1 LVDQMSIGKLKY
13 LSLGASCLFATL
25 LTPIASAKQIM
36 LERDS
41 AGIVAELQDADDYYY
56 LASGKK
62 QKLYRKKDVYVMRT
76 TSTSKSK
83 KSDLMGRFKASYGS
97 RVSEV
102 KGHSLGRTMIVKVDN
117 GLQVKV
123 KASQNYNVQPE
134 MLKRL
139 DASIVKVDPV
149 FSLGAGKGDLMLLPR
164 LTFALE
170 DPAKLKGI
178 LKTYG
183 LSLHRKLKLSDH
195 VYSSTLLGDVHSAS
209 DIFRLVR
216 GLANEPGV
224 SWAEPQFHFKP
235 VKAQYTP
242 NDSLFS
248 KQWHLRDDG
257 YRGSRCDT
265 DCDADNAWDIGNA
278 DGVGAVTGLNTVVA
292 VIDDGVELSHPD
304 LAANIAPNGFDFV
317 EDATPIGMCLN
328 GASLND
334 GTLGPDSDP
343 SPKATTNCVL
353 VAGEPPLQEDNH
365 GTAVAGV
372 VAAVGDNSI
381 GVSGVAYS
389 AKILPIR
396 AISDF
401 DQAPIIGG
409 TEYDN
414 HCSTLAEAFEYS
426 AQYAD
431 VINASWQ
438 LPIACSVL
446 ETALDRVTSG
456 TVTVGVG
463 SKRVALGSPVVFASG
478 NDASGWVKVTIP
490 VTAGEH
496 AYEWRYLRPA
506 DPDFN
511 DNNEFVDQT
520 AWLDDIVWPDGSVEG
535 FESISTINEVSND
548 FSSNWVL
555 DSCNSE
561 CTFSTGTEPI
571 WSIETDALRVRG
583 GTKSAHIQTDGSD
596 CGNSYLHIIKD
607 GPAGSISFWVWASL
621 NSEVDSD
628 KFEFLVDG
636 KEVLSYGDL
645 AAFGFKD
652 NDVAY
657 PASLSNDATAAIDG
671 IIAVGASTNGD
682 LSGLTGAS
690 LASEERAPY
699 SQFGPSLDVVAPS
712 SNQHVGIVTTD
723 RTGSDGYNTSS
734 SSGDLSDLAYTQL
747 FMGTSASAAVV
758 SGVSA
763 AIVASNSAFS
773 AEDVKQRIINTADK
787 IGTTPYTLGRND
799 YHGYGRVNMYRA
811 LENVVSAPL
820 ASCAPQAFDFS
831 NANDLMRFETV
842 PQPIGFCPARGP
854 LVPRPD
860 ELCLPLKSA
869 TGKVVV
875 ICL

>member
-1 LVDQMSIGKLKY
+1 MSIGKLKY
-13 LSLGASCLFATL
+13 LSVGTSCLFVL
-25 LTPIASAKQIM
+25 LLAPVVSAQQIE
-36 LERDS
+36 LARQS

-62 QKLYRKKDVYVMRT
+62 QKLYRKKDVYVVRT
-76 TSTSKSK
+76 NPASKSK
-83 KSDLMGRFKASYGS
+83 KSNLIGRLKSNYGS
-97 RVSEV
+97 RISEV
-102 KGHSLGRTMIVKVDN
+102 KAHGLGRTMVVKVDN
-117 GLQVKV
+117 RVSAKA
-123 KASQNYNVQPE
+123 KASQNYKVKPE

-149 FSLGAGKGDLMLLPR
+149 FSLGTGKGDLMLLPR
-164 LTFALE
+164 FTFSLQ
-170 DPAKLKGI
+170 DPAKLNQV
-178 LKTYG
+178 LKNHG
-183 LSLHRKLKLSDH
+183 LSLHRKLELSDH
-195 VYSSTLLGDVHSAS
+195 VYSTILLGSGHSAS
-209 DIFRLVR
+209 DIFKLAR
-216 GLANEPGV
+216 GLANDSDV
-224 SWAEPQFHFKP
+224 AWAEPQFHFKP
-235 VKAQYTP
+235 VRSQFTP

-265 DCDADNAWDIGNA
+265 DCDADNAWDIGGAN
-278 DGVGAVTGLNTVVA
+278 GVGAVTGLNAVVA
-292 VIDDGVELSHPD
+292 VIDDGVQLDHPD
-304 LAANIAPNGFDFV
+304 LDDNIAPNGFDFV
-317 EDATPIGMCLN
+317 DDTTAIGACLN
-328 GASLND
+328 GMPLND
-334 GTLGPDSDP
+334 GTPGQDSDP

-353 VAGEPPLQEDNH
+353 VAGEPPLKEDNH
-365 GTAVAGV
+365 GTAVAGII
-372 VAAVGDNSI
+372 AAEGDNTI
-381 GVSGVAYS
+381 GVSGVAFN

-401 DQAPIIGG
+401 DQAPIVDG
-409 TEYDN
+409 TDYDN
-414 HCSTLAEAFEYS
+414 YCSTLAEAFEYS

-456 TVTVGVG
+456 TVTVGDG
-463 SKRVALGSPVVFASG
+463 SKRTNLGSPVVFATG
-478 NDASGWVKVTIP
+478 NDASGWVKVTVP

-511 DNNEFVDQT
+511 DNNELVDQT
-520 AWLDDIVWPDGSVEG
+520 AWVDEIVWPDGSVEG
-535 FESISTINEVSND
+535 FESISTLNDVSND
-548 FSSNWVL
+548 FSSTWVL

-561 CTFSTGTEPI
+561 CTFSTGSEPT
-571 WSIETDALRVRG
+571 WDIETSNLRVHEGAR
-583 GTKSAHIQTDGSD
+583 SARIETDGSD

-607 GPAGSISFWVWASL
+607 GPAGSISFWVWASI

-636 KEVLSYGDL
+636 QEVLSYGDL

-657 PASLSNDATAAIDG
+657 PASLSNDATASIDG

-682 LSGLTGAS
+682 LSGVSTAS
-690 LASEERAPY
+690 LASEERASY
-699 SQFGPSLDVVAPS
+699 SQFGSSLDIVAPG

-723 RTGSDGYNTSS
+723 RTGDDGYNSTSS
-734 SSGDLSDLAYTQL
+734 TSDLSDRAYTQL
-747 FMGTSASAAVV
+747 FMGTSASAAIV

-763 AIVASNSAFS
+763 AVIANDNALT
-773 AEDVKQRIINTADK
+773 AEAVKLRLLSTADK
-787 IGTTPYTLGRND
+787 IGTTPYDNSGTGRND
-799 YHGYGRVNMYRA
+799 YHGFGRVNMHRA
-811 LENVVSAPL
+811 IANVASTPA

-831 NANDLMRFETV
+831 NANDLLRFETV
-842 PQPIGFCPARGP
+842 PQAIGFCPAKGP
-854 LVPRPD
+854 QVEAD
-860 ELCLPLKSA
+860 ELCAAIK
-869 TGKVVV
+869 TQVGTVVA